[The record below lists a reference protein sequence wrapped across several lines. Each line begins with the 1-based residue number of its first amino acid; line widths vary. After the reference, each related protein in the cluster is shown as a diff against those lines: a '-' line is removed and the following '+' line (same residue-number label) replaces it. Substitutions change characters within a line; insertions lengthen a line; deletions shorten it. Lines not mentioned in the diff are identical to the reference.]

1 MCRSL
6 GGNQSNKQVT
16 NGCTPF
22 FIRMK
27 KIYTYITLTALLFF
41 YTQNCMASE
50 IIKKTIDG
58 ISYGIW
64 QGLST
69 EEDYAYVTS
78 PEKGSSYSGEITIP
92 EFIYYKGKKYT
103 VKEIGYLS
111 FYYARV
117 SKLTLP
123 NTIREIDSQAFLACG
138 SLSELRIPSSVKK
151 IGKRAFGGCLFSLII
166 ETNYDINWSEALKD
180 FNNSSLIF
188 AHELQIEK
196 IKSIFK
202 CVIIN
207 LDLPYWIRCWKTY
220 LKGIRFTVHENKY
233 YTKKY
238 SLEKITVDEKA
249 IDYKKDST
257 YFIKGLDISV
267 FNYIIIITQT
277 YKHNTFYKKLF

>member
-1 MCRSL
+1 
-6 GGNQSNKQVT
+6 
-16 NGCTPF
+16 
-22 FIRMK
+22 MK

-180 FNNSSLIF
+180 FNNSSLI
-188 AHELQIEK
+188 
-196 IKSIFK
+196 
-202 CVIIN
+202 CN
-207 LDLPYWIRCWKTY
+207 
-220 LKGIRFTVHENKY
+220 
-233 YTKKY
+233 Y
-238 SLEKITVDEKA
+238 SA
-249 IDYKKDST
+249 I
-257 YFIKGLDISV
+257 GA
-267 FNYIIIITQT
+267 
-277 YKHNTFYKKLF
+277 